1 MNFTPFFAQLNEWK
15 DTAKSLLETHKQRLD
30 GLDWDKEMTE
40 MINDDDYSV
49 YQAGDF
55 EEFWKLSRRIQGWL
69 HEDTT
74 ALRDALLE
82 TQNIVMSVGQYQ
94 FKRLKE
100 EVQKRS
106 IDDVPTLM
114 CIECGKF
121 FVSQTKNLEH
131 DCKGTTKCGNC
142 KQDCKT
148 HERLEAHIRQRKC
161 FKQFK
166 CEHCPEYKGTNSEE
180 MWKRHIISK
189 EHKKAIGIL
198 QDLYVCV
205 PCDYQN
211 RHKYRYDDH
220 CLTKRHREKVGSTE

>member
-40 MINDDDYSV
+40 MIIDDDYTIYDVS
-49 YQAGDF
+49 GT
-55 EEFWKLSRRIQGWL
+55 EEFYPLVARIRKWL
-69 HEDTT
+69 HDDTT
-74 ALRDALLE
+74 ELRDALLE
-82 TQNIVMSVGQYQ
+82 TEELVLRIGQLQ
-94 FKRLKE
+94 RKRLKDE
-100 EVQKRS
+100 IQKRNV
-106 IDDVPTLM
+106 DDVPILL
-114 CIECGKF
+114 CGECGNF
-121 FVSQTKNLEH
+121 FVSQAKCNDH
-131 DCKGTTKCGNC
+131 DCKGSTKCGNC

-148 HERLEAHIRQRKC
+148 YERLEAHIRQRRC

-166 CEHCPEYKGTNSEE
+166 CEHCPEYNGTNSEE

-198 QDLYVCV
+198 QDIYVCV